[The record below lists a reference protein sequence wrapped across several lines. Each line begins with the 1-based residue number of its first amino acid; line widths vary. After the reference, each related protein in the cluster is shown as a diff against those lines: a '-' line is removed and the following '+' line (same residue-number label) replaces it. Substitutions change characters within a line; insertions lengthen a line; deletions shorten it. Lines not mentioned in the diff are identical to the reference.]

1 MASINLAVVYG
12 EIQKL
17 ATNNGEPGAARSR
30 IDLFQKD
37 VAGLEP
43 SECAEYLSRLRDIL
57 VTASQRHPGGS
68 AHDVFQEAIDA
79 LSEAADQNS
88 LG

>member
-1 MASINLAVVYG
+1 MVPTGLGVTMASINLAVVYG

-43 SECAEYLSRLRDIL
+43 RCRRSREVSEEESFGRR
-57 VTASQRHPGGS
+57 R
-68 AHDVFQEAIDA
+68 
-79 LSEAADQNS
+79 
-88 LG
+88 